1 MNKNDL
7 VNKVSDET
15 GLSKTD
21 SAKAVDSVFDVI
33 MGELKNGGDIRLVGF
48 GTFLVTKRKA
58 TTGRNP
64 QTGAAINIPAAN
76 VPKFRPGKALKE
88 SLKNWLIKD
97 IA

>member
-7 VNKVSDET
+7 VNKVSDGT

-33 MGELKNGGDIRLVGF
+33 MAELKSGGDVRLVGF

-76 VPKFRPGKALKE
+76 VPKFRAGKALKE
-88 SLKNWLIKD
+88 SLN
-97 IA
+97 